1 MNHDR
6 IHARQPSHDSER
18 WSTGTIEAVDEVDGH
33 CVVRVRTAAGE
44 SVDLTVTFAI
54 RDLFVSRL
62 DIGDSE
68 SPVGEQVWY
77 RKRGA

>member
-6 IHARQPSHDSER
+6 IHARRPSHDIER
-18 WSTGTIEAVDEVDGH
+18 WSTGTIEAIDEVDGH
-33 CVVRVRTAAGE
+33 CLVTVRTSAGE

-62 DIGDSE
+62 DIGDAE
-68 SPVGEQVWY
+68 SPVGERVWY
-77 RKRGA
+77 RERGG